1 MQYAIFR
8 KKVSYSLEADCGALS
23 ETRRP
28 CLLKI
33 SRNVF
38 TVALAVV
45 LVILTTS
52 GNFIQASTKTI
63 KSGFDAHSSG
73 KPVPV
78 GVPQGSILGP
88 LLFLIYVNDLPSC
101 LRECDLTLNVD
112 DTVIYAS
119 AKDAATLE
127 SRLIIDLQSICE
139 WFFDNLLN
147 LNENTCKFVL
157 SVVRRNLSLSRIFS
171 LHQ

>member
-1 MQYAIFR
+1 M
-8 KKVSYSLEADCGALS
+8 
-23 ETRRP
+23 
-28 CLLKI
+28 
-33 SRNVF
+33 
-38 TVALAVV
+38 
-45 LVILTTS
+45 
-52 GNFIQASTKTI
+52 
-63 KSGFDAHSSG
+63 
-73 KPVPV
+73 
-78 GVPQGSILGP
+78 
-88 LLFLIYVNDLPSC
+88 FLIYINDLPSC
-101 LRECDLTLNVD
+101 LRECDLTLNAD